1 MLIDRHDMPVQVAG
15 LAVFSPP
22 ENAGED
28 CVWNMVADF
37 RATRTFARPFNRRL
51 RQTRFSRLAPA
62 WEVLPDEQI
71 DLDYHLRHSA
81 LPKPGGERELG
92 VLVSRL
98 HSRPLDFTRPL
109 WEFHV
114 IEGLADGRFAMYL
127 KVHHALIDGVGAM
140 RRLTRMVTSDPA
152 DRSRVPVWAVGAKD
166 SVRAAHQPTSRE
178 SLVTRITGGAR
189 VTAEFA
195 KAVAGLT
202 RETVRP
208 SDPHAATLFGAPRS
222 MLNERITQ
230 QRRVATHSF
239 ELDRIKRVAKAVG
252 GTVND
257 VFMAV
262 CSGALRRYLSD
273 VGALPDWNLTAA
285 VPVSM
290 RDAGDKTA
298 GNAFSLILV
307 NLHTK
312 VADPVERIK
321 AIGDSSRIAK
331 AGLARLPPVVADNFG
346 VLVFGPFIVE
356 LVTRLAGRTRP
367 PCNLIISNVPGP
379 SGPLYFNGAP
389 LEYLYPISPIFDGIA
404 LNITVL
410 SAGGWF
416 NVGIVGCRDA
426 LPHLQRF
433 AVYHGEAL
441 TELEQA
447 LNLPAWP
454 SGRDAEPETSREPSV
469 SPGDER

>member
-1 MLIDRHDMPVQVAG
+1 MSRRLNLIDRAWLLVDRHEMPVQVAG

-28 CVWNMVADF
+28 FVANMVADF
-37 RATRTFARPFNRRL
+37 RATRTFARPFNQRL
-51 RQTRFSRLAPA
+51 RQSWFSRLVPA
-62 WEVLPDEQI
+62 WKALPDEEI
-71 DLDYHLRHSA
+71 DLDYHVRHSA
-81 LPKPGGERELG
+81 LPRPGGERELG

-98 HSRPLDFTRPL
+98 QSRPLDFTRPL

-114 IEGLADGRFAMYL
+114 IEGLADGRFAMFL

-140 RRLTRMVTSDPA
+140 RRLTRMVTADPA
-152 DRSRVPVWAVGAKD
+152 DSSGVPVWAVGATD
-166 SVRAAHQPTSRE
+166 AARAARQPAPRE
-178 SLVTRITGGAR
+178 SLASRIAGGSR
-189 VTAEFA
+189 VTAQFA
-195 KAVAGLT
+195 KATADLT

-208 SDPHAATLFGAPRS
+208 SDPAAATLFGAPKS
-222 MLNERITQ
+222 MLNERVTQ

-239 ELDRIKRVAKAVG
+239 ELARIKRVAKAAD

-257 VFMAV
+257 VSMAV
-262 CSGALRRYLSD
+262 CSGALRRYLAEL
-273 VGALPDWNLTAA
+273 GELPEWNLTAA
-285 VPVSM
+285 TPVSM
-290 RDAGDKTA
+290 RDAGDTTG

-312 VADPVERIK
+312 VADPVERIR
-321 AIGDSSRIAK
+321 AIGDSSRVAK
-331 AGLARLPPVVADNFG
+331 AGLGKLPRVVADNFG

-379 SGPLYFNGAP
+379 SGALYFNGAP
-389 LEYLYPISPIFDGIA
+389 LEYLYPVSLIFDGIA

-410 SAGGWF
+410 SAGDRF
-416 NVGIVGCRDA
+416 NLGIVGCRDA
-426 LPHLQRF
+426 LPHMQRF
-433 AVYHGEAL
+433 AVYHAEAL

-447 LNLPAWP
+447 LNLPPWS
-454 SGRDAEPETSREPSV
+454 SGKT
-469 SPGDER
+469 